1 MDDEVVKF
9 WQEFEAE
16 TGERVEA
23 KAVGELYEGGSDQGV
38 WFLLV
43 LTDQSFWFKQ
53 VPSDNWI
60 ANLFRP
66 RPLSLSSRRGD
77 EYTLRIPREDLL
89 ALEEPDQKFRRW
101 FSRPVFPRLT
111 LTWKEGEAT
120 RSRRFS
126 ADPTTDLL
134 PRLRNLFQERARR

>member
-23 KAVGELYEGGSDQGV
+23 KAIGELYEGDREKDV

-53 VPSDNWI
+53 MPSDNWI
-60 ANLFRP
+60 ASLFRP
-66 RPLSLSSRRGD
+66 RSFSAASRKTD
-77 EYTLRIPREDLL
+77 EHTLKIPRENLVSLD
-89 ALEEPDQKFRRW
+89 EPASRGW
-101 FSRPVFPRLT
+101 FSKPAFPALT
-111 LTWKEGEAT
+111 LTWKEGEAI
-120 RSRRFS
+120 RNRRFS
-126 ADPTTDLL
+126 IDPSTPLL
-134 PRLRNLFQERARR
+134 PHLRALLRGTPPCI